1 MTAFAHSKQLVLGC
15 AATGAKFTPRNHRA
29 RHQPLLDAIHR
40 GEDIPVT
47 LPHIRAE
54 LAALYALGCRYYHFH
69 ARNSHTRE
77 QTTSNLTYQQVGILA
92 QRQFPGLVLSFGAS
106 RNGPEVRDAISALGE
121 WERVS
126 QCDVPLG
133 AGGAHF
139 VTMQAAAEL
148 QIIIDLERQAGRSL
162 SDGGHSSS
170 TLRRIIPRYTPSNTT
185 DDNLVINTYTTDEG
199 RSYGKS
205 SALLQFNTLARSIA
219 ARRQH
224 GLAHEVEWVQLARSA
239 TLTRLAI
246 ERRELQL
253 GDSRQLNIVLL
264 FGFSPKFPFPDTYDE
279 FRSAIELAKLL
290 EFDLNGVRRRTVT
303 ITVGAAVL
311 PRFARDHI
319 RSVDVGP
326 SRGRA
331 MCALRRLVTYAAQP
345 GSEVDVIRVG
355 MEDTPYEVDS
365 DGRIQRTTNPRLI
378 ALAREEARRN
388 NVSLLR
394 EPKDV
399 ASRLGIS
406 RLLTKR
412 SNLTGRSER
421 RAA

>member
-1 MTAFAHSKQLVLGC
+1 MTAFGHSTQLVLGC

-29 RHQPLLDAIHR
+29 RHQPSLDAIHR

-47 LPHIRAE
+47 LAHIRTE

-69 ARNSHTRE
+69 ARNPHTRE
-77 QTTSNLTYQQVGILA
+77 QTTSNLTYQQVGVLA

-106 RNGPEVRDAISALGE
+106 RNGPEVRDAISTFGE

-139 VTMQAAAEL
+139 VTIQAAAEL
-148 QIIIDLERQAGRSL
+148 QIVIDLERQTGRCQSNTGRSP
-162 SDGGHSSS
+162 S
-170 TLRRIIPRYTPSNTT
+170 TLRRAISNYMPSETS
-185 DDNLVINTYTTDEG
+185 DDNLVLDTHTTDDG

-205 SALLQFNTLARSIA
+205 SARLQFTTLARSIA

-224 GLAHEVEWVQLARSA
+224 GLAHEVEWVQLGRSA

-246 ERRELQL
+246 ERPELLL

-264 FGFSPKFPFPDTYDE
+264 FGFSPRFPFPDSYDD
-279 FRSAIELAKLL
+279 FRSAIELAKSL
-290 EFDLNGVRRRTVT
+290 ECDLDGVRRRRIS

-319 RSVDVGP
+319 RPVDIGP
-326 SRGRA
+326 RRGLS

-345 GSEVDVIRVG
+345 DSEVDVLRVG

-365 DGRIQRTTNPRLI
+365 DARIQRTSNPRLI
-378 ALAREEARRN
+378 SLARDEAQRN
-388 NVSLLR
+388 DVSLLT

-399 ASRLGIS
+399 ASRLAIS
-406 RLLTKR
+406 SLLTKR
-412 SNLTGRSER
+412 SCLTGRSER